1 MRSGET
7 LTKWEVTSFVLN
19 LISCHCL
26 SSYIRTFLGSGKIC
40 FMHSVWKVSRWV
52 LTIEGELS
60 RPVVGAGPGAAFS
73 CWDPRPMGLG
83 GLTGVSRSGQDRGE
97 GIWGAGLWDRS
108 WAPFVSPFTLF
119 LLPLCYSLQFGANM
133 APKQNSYWDH
143 WWYVIWNQWQRLD
156 Y

>member
-7 LTKWEVTSFVLN
+7 LTKWEVTSCVLN
-19 LISCHCL
+19 LISCHRL

-83 GLTGVSRSGQDRGE
+83 VWLGSAGQAKIEEKESGAQDCGIGVGPLLFPLSRSSSCPCVIAFNLEQT
-97 GIWGAGLWDRS
+97 W
-108 WAPFVSPFTLF
+108 
-119 LLPLCYSLQFGANM
+119 LQNRTHTEIIDDM
-133 APKQNSYWDH
+133 
-143 WWYVIWNQWQRLD
+143 
-156 Y
+156 